1 MRWIFGDNSPFF
13 EKGKGRSPMVSDFL
27 VSHNSS
33 PFFRLNDKEYSLALE
48 KYPELGDDEHGIL
61 YEKNSATASIVI
73 GTDNYFNNESILSQF
88 ERLFKLLQFKNDYRG
103 HNIHILVDNAT
114 IYTTRSYSDHDFGKN
129 SNTRCPVN
137 FLEWTDEHNK
147 QQRLDCYI
155 SSGSLK
161 GKSKGLLQIGVELG
175 LNIPEKINLV
185 ELKELLSKHRAF
197 QQVNFNVK
205 LFFPSYL
212 LFLFDFR

>member
-1 MRWIFGDNSPFF
+1 MRSVRCVGFSETTHLSLKKERDGLPWFRI
-13 EKGKGRSPMVSDFL
+13 
-27 VSHNSS
+27 SS
-33 PFFRLNDKEYSLALE
+33 PFFRLNDKEYSLALK

-103 HNIHILVDNAT
+103 HNIHVLVDNAT
-114 IYTTRSYSDHDFGKN
+114 THTTRSYSVHDFGKN

-155 SSGSLK
+155 SSDSLK
-161 GKSKGLLQIGVELG
+161 GKSKGYFKLEL
-175 LNIPEKINLV
+175 N
-185 ELKELLSKHRAF
+185 
-197 QQVNFNVK
+197 
-205 LFFPSYL
+205 
-212 LFLFDFR
+212 